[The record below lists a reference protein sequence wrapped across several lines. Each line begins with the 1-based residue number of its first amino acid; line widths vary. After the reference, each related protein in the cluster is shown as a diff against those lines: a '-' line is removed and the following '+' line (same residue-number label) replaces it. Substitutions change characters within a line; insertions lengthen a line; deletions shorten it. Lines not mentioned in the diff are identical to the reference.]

1 MLAEL
6 WCPCWQWCAR
16 TPNNVGTCSASWGRV
31 QPIRH
36 LDTMCNAR
44 AWPQRCWKIKE
55 NQRKIFGK
63 SPVQTDQ
70 TLFEGRSSYTRNFCS
85 CEKKAWKKKVRLVR
99 ASNPWSLRY
108 RSSALPIKLTSQLGT
123 GSNRLLELV
132 VELVCYKP
140 VKGWWCEYNCDDLP
154 SNDSSLRKKKK
165 SYKGLHS
172 KKRNWIVAQAIGQN
186 KNSCEP
192 KPPTP
197 FTFLMVRPEN
207 SVKRQSLIK
216 QFV

>member
-1 MLAEL
+1 MLENQGKSKENL
-6 WCPCWQWCAR
+6 
-16 TPNNVGTCSASWGRV
+16 
-31 QPIRH
+31 
-36 LDTMCNAR
+36 
-44 AWPQRCWKIKE
+44 WKIPCA
-55 NQRKIFGK
+55 NGSNIIWRKIK
-63 SPVQTDQ
+63 LHTQLLQLQKES
-70 TLFEGRSSYTRNFCS
+70 LKN
-85 CEKKAWKKKVRLVR
+85 KVRLVR
-99 ASNPWSLRY
+99 ASNSWSLRY
-108 RSSALPIKLTSQLGT
+108 RCSALPIKLTSQLGT